1 MKDDRSLKS
10 LHLFL
15 TAAAY
20 FYLLLD
26 FAIFI
31 FWYFPPFLKL
41 HAVLNGFLRLPF
53 FRSVLS
59 IKLTGFCMLAL
70 ASVGTQ
76 AKKDKDLS
84 WARYVAYPLAAG
96 LTLYAGSYFFFT
108 LPEAPFTVTA
118 KNIAYMSATI
128 GGAILISI
136 SLDNISKKISASLG
150 KDFWNIEN
158 ETWMQETAKIE
169 NEYSVNIR
177 TKFYCKKRHYFG
189 WINVVNIFRGNLVLG
204 IPGSGKSVSVI
215 IPFIRQLMAKEFS
228 MLVYDY
234 KFPDLYNISYA
245 HYLQHKKKGK
255 FKNFRF
261 AILDVNNVQH
271 SVRVNPL
278 STKYLTTL
286 AECAETAEALLQALR
301 KGGQSGGGSDQ
312 FFTQSA
318 VNFLA
323 CVFYFLL
330 KTENGAYCS
339 LPHAIAFL
347 NKDYDTQFACF
358 DSVPELKTLLSPFYN
373 AYKNKSFDQL
383 EGQIGTL
390 KINIGRIASKESF
403 WVFSKDEFDLDIN
416 NPASPAIL
424 VLSNNPATMNINGAF
439 YSVVLNRITPL
450 MNKKNNVPSLI
461 AVDELPT
468 LYFHKLEHLLAT
480 GRSNRIAIVLGVQ
493 DLPQLKL
500 NWNTQTSEAL
510 VSIIGN
516 VFCGIVRDKN
526 TLDWMEKLFGK
537 VRQLSDSVN
546 IDANRTSVNLSDRL
560 DNLVQGSKISSLK
573 TGEMIGVTAQDFSG
587 SNKFTPSFFSAKLL
601 LDEEAEA
608 FEKNAKIT
616 PKELVHFP
624 SVKDKEELLMAN
636 FHKIYGEIDN
646 ICLKFTGR

>member
-1 MKDDRSLKS
+1 MKDDRNLRT

-26 FAIFI
+26 CAIFI

-41 HAVLNGFLRLPF
+41 HAIFNGFLRLPF
-53 FRSVLS
+53 FRSVFA
-59 IKLTGFCMLAL
+59 IKLTGFCLLAL

-84 WARYVAYPLAAG
+84 WPRQVIFPLAAG
-96 LTLYAGSYFFFT
+96 LLLYGASGFFFT
-108 LPEAPFTVTA
+108 LPEAPFFVTA
-118 KNIAYMSATI
+118 ENFIYMAMTI
-128 GGAILISI
+128 GGAVLISI
-136 SLDNISKKISASLG
+136 SLDNISKKITASLG
-150 KDFWNIEN
+150 KDFWNIDN
-158 ETWMQETAKIE
+158 ETWMQETGKVE
-169 NEYSVNIR
+169 NSYSVNIR
-177 TKFYCKKRHYFG
+177 TKFYCKKRHYAG

-228 MLVYDY
+228 MLIYDY

-245 HYLQHKKKGK
+245 HYLRHRKNGK

-330 KTENGAYCS
+330 KTDNGACCS

-358 DSVPELKTLLSPFYN
+358 DTVPELKTLLSPFYN
-373 AYKNKSFDQL
+373 AYRNKSFDQL

-403 WVFSKDEFDLDIN
+403 WVFSKDDFDLDIN

-537 VRQLSDSVN
+537 VRQLSDSIN
-546 IDANRTSVNLSDRL
+546 IDTNRTSVNLSDRL
-560 DNLVQGSKISSLK
+560 ENLVQGSKISSLK

-608 FEKNAKIT
+608 FEKKAKPT
-616 PKELVHFP
+616 PRALIHFP
-624 SVKDKEELLMAN
+624 SANDKEQLLMAN
-636 FHKIYGEIDN
+636 FHKIYQEIDN